1 MLTTLACV
9 QKFGMAK
16 NWPFHPGTKLPAIL
30 TIRWIGQIG
39 DGIFQSALA
48 SFVLFSPQR
57 QPNAVSAAT
66 AFAVVLLP
74 YSLVGPYAG
83 VFLDRFSR
91 QRIVQFSNLV
101 RAGDL
106 ILITLLI
113 KSSTTGIPLTLLV
126 LMAFGVNRL
135 ILSGL
140 SAGLPLIVT
149 REELISANAL
159 AVTGGSIGVVIGGGV
174 GIGLKKIFDSHGRS
188 DLSDAKV
195 ILIAVVF
202 YLLSS
207 LFTRRLARMDIG
219 PAEHEILV
227 RVRGVSELQEG
238 LRILRGH
245 PDALRGIF
253 ATAIQRGGLTALTL
267 MGLLLER
274 NTFNPPSNP
283 DAGLAG
289 FAYALGIA
297 GIGFGVGSVITPFFV
312 NRFGRHRWI
321 RIMMVTP
328 SVFLILFA
336 FLPQEWL
343 LITTAFFI
351 ATCGQAVKVTN
362 DALVQSQIEDGFR
375 GRVFAFYDVAVNGI
389 IVLGAGMAALI
400 LPMSGK
406 SLALPLLT
414 TGVFAATSLVLL
426 KPSKFFIARPI
437 Q

>member
-1 MLTTLACV
+1 
-9 QKFGMAK
+9 MAK

-30 TIRWIGQIG
+30 TVRWIGQIG

-91 QRIVQFSNLV
+91 QRIVQFSNLF

-174 GIGLKKIFDSHGRS
+174 GIGLKKIFDSHGKS

-207 LFTRRLARMDIG
+207 LFARRLSRTDIG
-219 PAEHEILV
+219 PAEHEFLV
-227 RVRGVSELQEG
+227 RVRGVGELQEG

-297 GIGFGVGSVITPFFV
+297 GIGFGVGSFITPFFV

-328 SVFLILFA
+328 SAFLILFA

-351 ATCGQAVKVTN
+351 AACGQAVKVTN
-362 DALVQSQIEDGFR
+362 DALVQSQIADEFR

-389 IVLGAGMAALI
+389 IVLGAGIAALI
-400 LPMSGK
+400 LPISGK
-406 SLALPLLT
+406 SSVLPLLT
-414 TGVFAATSLVLL
+414 TGFFAATSLVLL
-426 KPSKFFIARPI
+426 KPSKFFIARPN

>member
-1 MLTTLACV
+1 MQKYGLA
-9 QKFGMAK
+9 KK
-16 NWPFHPGTKLPAIL
+16 WPFHPGTKLPAIL
-30 TIRWIGQIG
+30 TVRWIGQIG

-57 QPNAVSAAT
+57 QPSAVSAAT

-74 YSLVGPYAG
+74 YSLIGPYAG

-101 RAGDL
+101 RAADL
-106 ILITLLI
+106 VLITLLI
-113 KSSTTGIPLTLLV
+113 KSSATGIPLTLLV
-126 LMAFGVNRL
+126 LVAFGVNRL

-149 REELISANAL
+149 SEELISANAL
-159 AVTGGSIGVVIGGGV
+159 AVTGGSIGVVIGGGI
-174 GIGLKKIFDSHGRS
+174 GIGLKKLFDTHGKS

-195 ILIAVVF
+195 ILIAMAC
-202 YLLSS
+202 YLLSAA
-207 LFTRRLARMDIG
+207 FTRRLSHTDIG
-219 PAEHEILV
+219 PAEHEIPE
-227 RVRGVSELQEG
+227 RVHGVNELQEG

-289 FAYALGIA
+289 FAYALGVA
-297 GIGFGVGSVITPFFV
+297 GVGFGVGSFITPFFV
-312 NRFGRHRWI
+312 NYFGRHRWI
-321 RIMMVTP
+321 RIMMITP
-328 SVFLILFA
+328 SLFLILFT

-343 LITTAFFI
+343 LIATAFSV

-362 DALVQSQIEDGFR
+362 DALVQSQIADEFR
-375 GRVFAFYDVAVNGI
+375 GRVFAFYDVVVNGI
-389 IVLGAGMAALI
+389 IVFGAIVAALL

-406 SLALPLLT
+406 SPILPILT
-414 TGVFAATSLVLL
+414 TTCFAATSLILL
-426 KPSKFFIARPI
+426 KPSKFFIARPSK
-437 Q
+437 